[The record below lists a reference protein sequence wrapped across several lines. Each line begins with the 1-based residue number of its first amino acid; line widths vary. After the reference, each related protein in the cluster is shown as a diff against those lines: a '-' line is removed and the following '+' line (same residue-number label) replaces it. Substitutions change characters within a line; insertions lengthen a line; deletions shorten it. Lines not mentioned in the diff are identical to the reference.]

1 MRLRSAMGSS
11 MPSSQSP
18 SIAIR
23 TPRTW
28 PAQRWPCATSA
39 SFRYSSSVFTG
50 PSMRAN
56 LFESGALG
64 RRYFLRRAPGMRL
77 ASLDEY
83 EPSHQDRE
91 NRHGGVFQN
100 FFQAD
105 RLGSGEAAA
114 VDVHVQQISAQY
126 DESEPDHDYGENGR
140 PDAEAPADQQHGAEK
155 NFREGQRMCDE
166 LHAPRRQHLECIDLE
181 CEIRDVGGYRK
192 FQEEPGPEMRVGQES
207 FGVAGVD
214 KDGAKDETADPDDR
228 APKVQWTGL
237 HHLLGSVRLTRCAA
251 FVFVRRLLAACY
263 LLRS

>member
-18 SIAIR
+18 SIAMR

-39 SFRYSSSVFTG
+39 SFRYSSSVFTA

-56 LFESGALG
+56 YFGSGALG

-83 EPSHQDRE
+83 EPGHQNRE

-114 VDVHVQQISAQY
+114 VDVHVQQIGAQN
-126 DESEPDHDYGENGR
+126 DESEADHDYGENGR
-140 PDAEAPADQQHGAEK
+140 PDAEAPADQQHDAEK
-155 NFREGQRMCDE
+155 NFREGQRVRDE
-166 LHAPRRQHLECIDLE
+166 LDSPRRQHLECIDLKS
-181 CEIRDVGGYRK
+181 EIRDVRGNRK
-192 FQEEPGPEMRVGQES
+192 FQEKPGPEMSVRQKR
-207 FGVAGVD
+207 FGIPRVD
-214 KDGAKDETADPDDR
+214 KDRPEDET
-228 APKVQWTGL
+228 
-237 HHLLGSVRLTRCAA
+237 
-251 FVFVRRLLAACY
+251 
-263 LLRS
+263 